1 MRPALLSGGTLVD
14 CFLNHTQASPEA
26 LAVFP
31 TTQERITAA
40 ELEAASLR
48 TALGLAEL
56 GVGPGDL
63 VGLLL
68 PTRPVFLSVFFGV
81 QRAGAACS
89 VLPVPMGFADL
100 PGAARRLTRMIDA
113 GGIRHIVADDSFGEL
128 AKLLKELRPSL
139 TIVDPG
145 VGVSGDPRKL
155 PSIDPKALSV
165 VQFTS
170 GSTSAPKGVMLNQ
183 DTMAAGLEAIV
194 VSGQFTPD
202 DVFMQWVPT
211 FHDMGLVGLYSHL
224 LNGADVHIFPPG
236 AALRRPHELLRYFS
250 ENGGTAITGPNFFYD
265 QLLDSCTPEFVAK
278 LDLSPWRL
286 AFNGAEP
293 VRAETTRR
301 FADELAPAGLRE
313 GVMYP
318 VYGMAEATLA
328 ISFPVP
334 LSPTR
339 VLSVDR
345 GTLAAGGRVVDVAP
359 GAHTAKE
366 VVSVGFPVHGIQ
378 MRIVA
383 EDGHVCGDD
392 EIGEIQICGPAVT
405 TGYLGD
411 AAATAA
417 AFDGPWFRTGDAGF
431 RRYGE
436 HYITGRIKDMVV
448 VRGQNYYPEDI
459 EEVGRQVP
467 GVYRNRCVA
476 FSDGDGQGA
485 EFVTVVV
492 ESDGRRV
499 SGADLAAEVARRVEA
514 ELDFS
519 DVRVHVVKPS
529 WLTRTTSGKWQRA
542 LTRQRVSE
550 LRGATA

>member
-1 MRPALLSGGTLVD
+1 VRPALLSGATLVE
-14 CFLNHTQASPEA
+14 CFLNHTRTSPGA

-31 TTQERITAA
+31 ASKERITAA
-40 ELEAASLR
+40 ELGESSLR
-48 TALGLAEL
+48 TALALAEL

-100 PGAARRLTRMIDA
+100 QGAARRLLRMVDA
-113 GGIRHIVADDSFGEL
+113 GGIRHIVADESFAEL
-128 AKLLKELRPSL
+128 AKLLKEQRPAL
-139 TIVDPG
+139 TVVDPG
-145 VGVSGDPRKL
+145 IGVSGDARKL

-224 LNGADVHIFPPG
+224 LNGADVHVFPPG
-236 AALRRPHELLRYFS
+236 AALRRPHELLGYFA
-250 ENGGTAITGPNFFYD
+250 EHGGTAITGPNFFYD
-265 QLLDSCTPEFVAK
+265 QLLDSVTPEFVAG

-293 VRAETTRR
+293 VRAVTTRR
-301 FADELAPAGLRE
+301 FAAELAPAGLRE

-345 GTLAAGGRVVDVAP
+345 GTLAAGGRVVDVEP
-359 GAHTAKE
+359 GARTAKE

-378 MRIVA
+378 MRIVG
-383 EDGHVCGDD
+383 EDGRVCGDD

-411 AAATAA
+411 PAATAA

-476 FSDGDGQGA
+476 FSDSDEHGA

-499 SGADLAAEVARRVEA
+499 SGAELAAEVARRVEA

-542 LTRQRVSE
+542 LTRQRVGE
-550 LRGATA
+550 L